1 MVVGFGGEVFFV
13 DEAFDNWLVEA
24 AVITPRRRESGRSV
38 GRSVWTCVAA
48 IWTSSVHFKFLAR
61 RDEHLASSAIEAQQI
76 STLYPCRHNTPHHF
90 FRRAISHSTLPA
102 AFASPNA
109 VTTAM

>member
-24 AVITPRRRESGRSV
+24 AVITPRRRESGRPV

-48 IWTSSVHFKFLAR
+48 IWTSSVHFKFLRAGT
-61 RDEHLASSAIEAQQI
+61 
-76 STLYPCRHNTPHHF
+76 STYRSGTNTVIPGGDITPHHF

>member
-24 AVITPRRRESGRSV
+24 AVITPRRGESGRAV
-38 GRSVWTCVAA
+38 GFAIVAA

-61 RDEHLASSAIEAQQI
+61 RDEHLCI
-76 STLYPCRHNTPHHF
+76 
-90 FRRAISHSTLPA
+90 
-102 AFASPNA
+102 
-109 VTTAM
+109 